1 MTGSGFSTRGSD
13 QITLAVPHGTA
24 SRRTLWGRDE
34 LLDELLAAVR
44 NEGHKQ
50 DAGAVH
56 VVQGLGGVGKTSVA
70 VSVAHRLQRE
80 TDQVWWIGAQDA
92 SRFTGGLTAL
102 ARQLGVPDEEIAV
115 GRLADQ
121 LWRRLSALE
130 EPWLL
135 VVDNADDARLLDG
148 PGRLALGT
156 GLVRPHRSPR
166 GLVLV
171 TSRDGRPGTWG
182 DHAVLHRLTPL
193 GDGHGADVLLDL
205 AGPSAGSRE
214 EAAEL
219 ARRLGGLPLA
229 LNTVGRYLAAVGQ
242 RPARFR
248 DAGETATFAEFRAS
262 LDDGGAFPH
271 PGTAAALA
279 GIWRMS
285 LDLLTERGHRC
296 VRPLLEVLANFADA
310 PVPLI
315 LADPAVL
322 GEDEAFA
329 GVGGAEIWAALQ
341 ALAGLG
347 LVDLAAANGVET
359 VALHPLVR
367 DAHRNPGWYTLN
379 VRLLDKAAESDETG
393 LPEDVERWPLWSA
406 LTPHAVHA
414 LTFEEGSDDDQVFP
428 SIWTAAMLTARSLHA
443 QGQLSQARKLLDELV
458 PRLGGTLGETH
469 SDTLTAHHN
478 LAVVLHDQGHHD
490 RARAIYEDILTTR
503 RVTLGEHHPGTLTT
517 HNNFASVLQDQGHHD
532 QARAIY
538 EDILTTQRD
547 TLGEHHPSTLTTHH
561 NLASVLDDQGQY
573 DRARAI
579 YEDILDIERDTL
591 GEHHPSTLTTH
602 LSLAVVLH
610 HQGHHDRAAVEVAAV
625 LSARRRVLG
634 PEHPDTLSV
643 QRWLDIISA
652 ARDKP

>member
-1 MTGSGFSTRGSD
+1 M
-13 QITLAVPHGTA
+13 LAVV
-24 SRRTLWGRDE
+24 RDG
-34 LLDELLAAVR
+34 
-44 NEGHKQ
+44 GHQ
-50 DAGAVH
+50 EDAGRVH

-92 SRFTGGLTAL
+92 SRFNGGLTAL
-102 ARQLGVPDEEIAV
+102 ARQLGVPDEEIAA

-121 LWRRLSALE
+121 LWRRLSALDG
-130 EPWLL
+130 PWLL

-171 TSRDGRPGTWG
+171 TSRDGQTQTWG
-182 DHAVLHRLTPL
+182 AHAVLHRLTPL
-193 GDGHGADVLLDL
+193 GDGHGADVLLGL
-205 AGPSAGSRE
+205 AGPTAGSRE

-262 LDDGGAFPH
+262 LADGGAFPH
-271 PGTAAALA
+271 AGTAAALA

-329 GVGGAEIWAALQ
+329 GVSGAEIWDALQ
-341 ALAGLG
+341 VLAGLG
-347 LVDLAAANGVET
+347 LMDLAAASGVDT
-359 VALHPLVR
+359 VTLHPLVR
-367 DAHRNPGWYTLN
+367 NAHGSPGKYALN
-379 VRLLDKAAESDETG
+379 VRLLNRAARSEEAG
-393 LPEDVERWPLWSA
+393 IPEDVERWPLWSA

-414 LTFEEGSDDDQVFP
+414 LAFEDSSDDNGLFLD
-428 SIWTAAMLTARSLHA
+428 SRLAAILVARSLQA
-443 QGQLSQARKLLDELV
+443 QGQLSQAKRLLERLV
-458 PRLGGTLGETH
+458 PRLGAILGEDH
-469 SDTLTAHHN
+469 PDTLASRH
-478 LAVVLHDQGHHD
+478 
-490 RARAIYEDILTTR
+490 
-503 RVTLGEHHPGTLTT
+503 TL
-517 HNNFASVLQDQGHHD
+517 ASVLDDLSHLD
-532 QARAIY
+532 QARTIY
-538 EDILTTQRD
+538 EDILTTQRN

-561 NLASVLDDQGQY
+561 NLANILFRQDHLDQ
-573 DRARAI
+573 ARTI
-579 YEDILDIERDTL
+579 YEDILTTRRNTLGEHHSETLATHHNLASVLRDQGHLDQARTICEDILDIKRNTL

-602 LSLAVVLH
+602 HNLAYILH
-610 HQGHHDRAAVEVAAV
+610 RQGHHDLAVVEMAAV

-634 PEHPDTLSV
+634 PEHPNTLSA
-643 QRWLDIISA
+643 QRWLDTMNA
-652 ARDKP
+652 ARAEP

>member
-1 MTGSGFSTRGSD
+1 M
-13 QITLAVPHGTA
+13 L
-24 SRRTLWGRDE
+24 
-34 LLDELLAAVR
+34 
-44 NEGHKQ
+44 
-50 DAGAVH
+50 
-56 VVQGLGGVGKTSVA
+56 QGLGGVGKTSVA

-80 TDQVWWIGAQDA
+80 TDRVWWIGAQDA
-92 SRFTGGLTAL
+92 SRCTGGLTAL

-121 LWRRLSALE
+121 LWRRLSALAD
-130 EPWLL
+130 PWLL

-182 DHAVLHRLTPL
+182 GHAVLHRLTPL

-229 LNTVGRYLAAVGQ
+229 LHTVGRYLAAVGQ

-271 PGTAAALA
+271 PGTATALA

-322 GEDEAFA
+322 GEDEAFE
-329 GVGGAEIWAALQ
+329 GVSGAEIWAALQ

-347 LVDLAAANGVET
+347 LVDLAAANGVDT

-367 DAHRNPGWYTLN
+367 DAHGSPGRYALN
-379 VRLLDKAAESDETG
+379 ARLLDEAAESDETG
-393 LPEDVERWPLWSA
+393 VPEDVERWPLWSA
-406 LTPHAVHA
+406 LTPHTVHA
-414 LTFEEGSDDDQVFP
+414 LTFESGSDDNELFLVT
-428 SIWTAAMLTARSLHA
+428 WTAAMLAARSLYA
-443 QGQLSQARKLLDELV
+443 QGQLSQAGKVLEELV
-458 PRLGGTLGETH
+458 SRLGGALGEDHPNTI
-469 SDTLTAHHN
+469 LCRHN
-478 LAVVLHDQGHHD
+478 LARILDDQGD
-490 RARAIYEDILTTR
+490 YDQARTIFEDIL
-503 RVTLGEHHPGTLTT
+503 
-517 HNNFASVLQDQGHHD
+517 A
-532 QARAIY
+532 
-538 EDILTTQRD
+538 TQRD
-547 TLGEHHPSTLTTHH
+547 TLGEHHQNTLVTQH
-561 NLASVLDDQGQY
+561 NLALVLDDQGHLDQ
-573 DRARAI
+573 ARTI
-579 YEDILDIERDTL
+579 YEDILDIEHNTL
-591 GEHHPSTLTTH
+591 AENAPSTLITRNN
-602 LSLAVVLH
+602 LAVVLH
-610 HQGHHDRAAVEVAAV
+610 SQGHHDLAAAEMAAV

-634 PEHPDTLSV
+634 PEHPYTLST
-643 QRWLDIISA
+643 QRWLDAINA
-652 ARDKP
+652 ARGEP

>member
-1 MTGSGFSTRGSD
+1 M
-13 QITLAVPHGTA
+13 LAVV
-24 SRRTLWGRDE
+24 RD
-34 LLDELLAAVR
+34 
-44 NEGHKQ
+44 EGHKQ

-56 VVQGLGGVGKTSVA
+56 VIQGLGGVGKTSVA

-171 TSRDGRPGTWG
+171 TSRDGQPGTWG

-205 AGPSAGSRE
+205 AGPTAGSRE

-271 PGTAAALA
+271 PGTATALA

-322 GEDEAFA
+322 GEDEAFE

-347 LVDLAAANGVET
+347 LVDLAAANGVDT

-367 DAHRNPGWYTLN
+367 DAHGSPGRYALN
-379 VRLLDKAAESDETG
+379 VRLLGEAAESDETG
-393 LPEDVERWPLWSA
+393 QPEDVERWPLWSA

-414 LTFEEGSDDDQVFP
+414 LAFEDDSDDDRLFLETCWV
-428 SIWTAAMLTARSLHA
+428 TNLVAGSLRA
-443 QGQLSQARKLLDELV
+443 QGQLSQARKLLEELV
-458 PRLGGTLGETH
+458 SRQGGTLGEDH
-469 SDTLTAHHN
+469 SDALTCRHN
-478 LAVVLHDQGHHD
+478 LASVLHLQGHHD
-490 RARAIYEDILTTR
+490 RARTIYEDILATQLSTH
-503 RVTLGEHHPGTLTT
+503 GETHPGTLTIR
-517 HNNFASVLQDQGHHD
+517 HNLASVLHDQGHLD
-532 QARAIY
+532 QARTIYEDMLTNRLSIHGASHPDTVAARHELARVLHNQGDLDQARTIY
-538 EDILTTQRD
+538 EDILTTQLS
-547 TLGEHHPSTLTTHH
+547 THGETHPDALTIRH
-561 NLASVLDDQGQY
+561 NLARVLY
-573 DRARAI
+573 N
-579 YEDILDIERDTL
+579 
-591 GEHHPSTLTTH
+591 
-602 LSLAVVLH
+602 
-610 HQGHHDRAAVEVAAV
+610 QGHHDLAAAEMAAI
-625 LSARRRVLG
+625 LSVRRRVIG
-634 PEHPDTLSV
+634 PEHPYTLDT
-643 QRWLDIISA
+643 QAWLDIINA
-652 ARDKP
+652 ARGEP

>member
-1 MTGSGFSTRGSD
+1 M
-13 QITLAVPHGTA
+13 L
-24 SRRTLWGRDE
+24 
-34 LLDELLAAVR
+34 
-44 NEGHKQ
+44 
-50 DAGAVH
+50 
-56 VVQGLGGVGKTSVA
+56 QGLGGVGKTSVA

-92 SRFTGGLTAL
+92 SRCTGGLTAL

-121 LWRRLSALE
+121 LWRRLSALAD
-130 EPWLL
+130 PWLL

-171 TSRDGRPGTWG
+171 TSRDGQPGTWG

-229 LNTVGRYLAAVGQ
+229 LHTVGRYLAAVGQ

-262 LDDGGAFPH
+262 LADGGAFPH
-271 PGTAAALA
+271 AGTATALA

-322 GEDEAFA
+322 GEDEAFE
-329 GVGGAEIWAALQ
+329 GVSGAEIWAALQ

-347 LVDLAAANGVET
+347 LVDLAAANGVDT

-367 DAHRNPGWYTLN
+367 DAHGSPGRYALN
-379 VRLLDKAAESDETG
+379 ARLLDEAAESDETG
-393 LPEDVERWPLWSA
+393 VPEDVERWPLWSA
-406 LTPHAVHA
+406 LTPHTVHA
-414 LTFEEGSDDDQVFP
+414 LTFESGSDDNELFLVT
-428 SIWTAAMLTARSLHA
+428 WTAAMLAARSLYA
-443 QGQLSQARKLLDELV
+443 QGQLSQAGKVLEELV
-458 PRLGGTLGETH
+458 SRLGGALGEDHPNTI
-469 SDTLTAHHN
+469 LCRHN
-478 LAVVLHDQGHHD
+478 LARILDDQGD
-490 RARAIYEDILTTR
+490 YDQARTIFEDIL
-503 RVTLGEHHPGTLTT
+503 
-517 HNNFASVLQDQGHHD
+517 A
-532 QARAIY
+532 
-538 EDILTTQRD
+538 TQRD
-547 TLGEHHPSTLTTHH
+547 TLGEHHQNTLVTQH
-561 NLASVLDDQGQY
+561 NLALVLDDQGHLDQ
-573 DRARAI
+573 ARTI
-579 YEDILDIERDTL
+579 YEDILDIEHNTL
-591 GEHHPSTLTTH
+591 AENAPSTLITRNN
-602 LSLAVVLH
+602 LAVVLH
-610 HQGHHDRAAVEVAAV
+610 SQGHHDLAAAEMAAV

-634 PEHPDTLSV
+634 PEHPYTLST
-643 QRWLDIISA
+643 QRWLDTINA
-652 ARDKP
+652 ARGEP

>member
-182 DHAVLHRLTPL
+182 DHAVLHRLAPL
-193 GDGHGADVLLDL
+193 GDGDGADVLLDL

-367 DAHRNPGWYTLN
+367 DAHGNPGRYALN
-379 VRLLDKAAESDETG
+379 ARLLDEAALSDEAG

-406 LTPHAVHA
+406 LTPHTVHA
-414 LTFEEGSDDDQVFP
+414 QTFESDSDDNGLFLVT
-428 SIWTAAMLTARSLHA
+428 WTAAMLVARSLDA
-443 QGQLSQARKLLDELV
+443 QGQLSQARKLLEEV
-458 PRLGGTLGETH
+458 VARLGGSLGEDH
-469 SDTLTAHHN
+469 PDTLLCRHN
-478 LAVVLHDQGHHD
+478 LARVLDDQGDYDQARTIFEDILTTQRNTLVENHPITLVTRNNLALVLHSQGHYD
-490 RARAIYEDILTTR
+490 QARTIFEDILTTR
-503 RVTLGEHHPGTLTT
+503 RNTLGEHH
-517 HNNFASVLQDQGHHD
+517 V
-532 QARAIY
+532 
-538 EDILTTQRD
+538 D
-547 TLGEHHPSTLTTHH
+547 TLVTHH
-561 NLASVLDDQGQY
+561 NLALVLDDQGHLDQ
-573 DRARAI
+573 ARTI
-579 YEDILDIERDTL
+579 YEDILDIEHNTF
-591 GEHHPSTLTTH
+591 GENHPSTLTTRNN
-602 LSLAVVLH
+602 LAVVLH
-610 HQGHHDRAAVEVAAV
+610 SQGHHDLAAAEMAAV

-634 PEHPDTLSV
+634 PEHPYTLST
-643 QRWLDIISA
+643 QEWLNTINA

>member
-1 MTGSGFSTRGSD
+1 M
-13 QITLAVPHGTA
+13 L
-24 SRRTLWGRDE
+24 
-34 LLDELLAAVR
+34 
-44 NEGHKQ
+44 
-50 DAGAVH
+50 
-56 VVQGLGGVGKTSVA
+56 QGLGGVGKTSVA

-80 TDQVWWIGAQDA
+80 TDRVWWIGAQDA
-92 SRFTGGLTAL
+92 SRCTGGLTAL

-121 LWRRLSALE
+121 LWRRLSALAD
-130 EPWLL
+130 PWLL

-182 DHAVLHRLTPL
+182 GHAVLHRLTPL

-229 LNTVGRYLAAVGQ
+229 LHTVGRYLAAVGQ

-271 PGTAAALA
+271 PGTATALA

-322 GEDEAFA
+322 GEDEAFE
-329 GVGGAEIWAALQ
+329 GVSGAEIWAALQ

-347 LVDLAAANGVET
+347 LVDLAAANGVDT

-367 DAHRNPGWYTLN
+367 DAHGSPGRYALN
-379 VRLLDKAAESDETG
+379 ARLLDEAAESDETG
-393 LPEDVERWPLWSA
+393 VPEDVERWPLWSA
-406 LTPHAVHA
+406 LTPHTVHA
-414 LTFEEGSDDDQVFP
+414 LTFESGSDDNELFLVT
-428 SIWTAAMLTARSLHA
+428 WTAAMLAARSLYA
-443 QGQLSQARKLLDELV
+443 QGQLSQAGKVLEELV
-458 PRLGGTLGETH
+458 SRLGGALGEDHPNTI
-469 SDTLTAHHN
+469 LCRHN
-478 LAVVLHDQGHHD
+478 LARILDDQGD
-490 RARAIYEDILTTR
+490 YDQARTIFEDIL
-503 RVTLGEHHPGTLTT
+503 
-517 HNNFASVLQDQGHHD
+517 A
-532 QARAIY
+532 
-538 EDILTTQRD
+538 TQRD
-547 TLGEHHPSTLTTHH
+547 TLGEHHQNTLITRNNLALVLHSQGDYDQARTIFEDILATQRDTLGEHHQNTLVTQH
-561 NLASVLDDQGQY
+561 NLALVLDDQGHLDQ
-573 DRARAI
+573 ARTI
-579 YEDILDIERDTL
+579 YEDILDIEHNTL
-591 GEHHPSTLTTH
+591 AENAPSTLITRNN
-602 LSLAVVLH
+602 LAVVLH
-610 HQGHHDRAAVEVAAV
+610 SQGHHDLAAAEMAAV

-634 PEHPDTLSV
+634 PEHPYTLST
-643 QRWLDIISA
+643 QRWLDAINA
-652 ARDKP
+652 ARGEP

>member
-1 MTGSGFSTRGSD
+1 M
-13 QITLAVPHGTA
+13 L
-24 SRRTLWGRDE
+24 
-34 LLDELLAAVR
+34 
-44 NEGHKQ
+44 
-50 DAGAVH
+50 
-56 VVQGLGGVGKTSVA
+56 QGLGGVGKTSVA

-92 SRFTGGLTAL
+92 SRCTGGLTAL

-121 LWRRLSALE
+121 LWRRLSALAD
-130 EPWLL
+130 PWLL

-171 TSRDGRPGTWG
+171 TSRDGQPGTWG

-229 LNTVGRYLAAVGQ
+229 LHTVGRYLAAVGQ

-262 LDDGGAFPH
+262 LADGGAFPH
-271 PGTAAALA
+271 AGTATALA

-322 GEDEAFA
+322 GEDEAFE
-329 GVGGAEIWAALQ
+329 GVSGAEIWAALQ

-367 DAHRNPGWYTLN
+367 DAHGSPGRYALN
-379 VRLLDKAAESDETG
+379 ARLLDEAAESDETG
-393 LPEDVERWPLWSA
+393 VPEDVERWPLWSA
-406 LTPHAVHA
+406 LTPHTVHA
-414 LTFEEGSDDDQVFP
+414 LTFESGSDDNELFLVT
-428 SIWTAAMLTARSLHA
+428 WTAAMLAARSLYA
-443 QGQLSQARKLLDELV
+443 QGQLSQAGKVLEELV
-458 PRLGGTLGETH
+458 SRLGGALGEDHPNTI
-469 SDTLTAHHN
+469 LCRHN
-478 LAVVLHDQGHHD
+478 LARILDDQGD
-490 RARAIYEDILTTR
+490 YDQARTIFEDILATQR
-503 RVTLGEHHPGTLTT
+503 DTLGEHHQNTLITR
-517 HNNFASVLQDQGHHD
+517 NNLALVLHSQGDYD
-532 QARAIY
+532 QARTIF

-547 TLGEHHPSTLTTHH
+547 TLGEHHQNTLVTQH
-561 NLASVLDDQGQY
+561 NLALVLDDQGHLDQ
-573 DRARAI
+573 ARTI
-579 YEDILDIERDTL
+579 YEDILDIEHNTL
-591 GEHHPSTLTTH
+591 AENAPSTLITRNN
-602 LSLAVVLH
+602 LAVVLH
-610 HQGHHDRAAVEVAAV
+610 SQGHHDLAAAEMAAV

-634 PEHPDTLSV
+634 PEHPYTLST
-643 QRWLDIISA
+643 QRWLDTINA
-652 ARDKP
+652 ARGEP

>member
-1 MTGSGFSTRGSD
+1 MGTGTRKPSRAGAGPGLTGSGFSTRESD
-13 QITLAVPHGTA
+13 QITLAVPHGSA

-34 LLDELLAAVR
+34 LLDELLAVVR
-44 NEGHKQ
+44 DGGHQ
-50 DAGAVH
+50 EDAGRVH

-92 SRFTGGLTAL
+92 SRFNGGLTAL
-102 ARQLGVPDEEIAV
+102 ARQLGVPDEEIAA

-121 LWRRLSALE
+121 LWRRLSALDG
-130 EPWLL
+130 PWLL

-171 TSRDGRPGTWG
+171 TSRDGQTQTWG
-182 DHAVLHRLTPL
+182 AHAVLHRLTPL
-193 GDGHGADVLLDL
+193 GDGHGADVLLGL
-205 AGPSAGSRE
+205 AGPTAGSRE

-262 LDDGGAFPH
+262 LADGGAFPH
-271 PGTAAALA
+271 AGTAAALA

-329 GVGGAEIWAALQ
+329 GVSGAEIWDALQ
-341 ALAGLG
+341 VLAGLG
-347 LVDLAAANGVET
+347 LMDLAAASGVDT
-359 VALHPLVR
+359 VTLHPLVR
-367 DAHRNPGWYTLN
+367 NAHGSPGKYALN
-379 VRLLDKAAESDETG
+379 VRLLNRAARSEEAG
-393 LPEDVERWPLWSA
+393 IPEDVERWPLWSA

-414 LTFEEGSDDDQVFP
+414 LAFEDGSDDERLFLDA
-428 SIWTAAMLTARSLHA
+428 WAAANRVARSLTA
-443 QGQLSQARKLLDELV
+443 QGHLSQARKLLEELV
-458 PRLGGTLGETH
+458 LRLGVVVGEDH
-469 SDTLTAHHN
+469 PLALASRHN
-478 LAVVLHDQGHHD
+478 LANVLHDQGHHD
-490 RARAIYEDILTTR
+490 QARTIYEDILTTQHS
-503 RVTLGEHHPGTLTT
+503 TLGEHHPNILTAR
-517 HNNFASVLQDQGHHD
+517 HELARVLHDQGHHD

-538 EDILTTQRD
+538 EDILTTQHS
-547 TLGEHHPSTLTTHH
+547 TLGEHHPDTLTTRH
-561 NLASVLDDQGQY
+561 NLARLLY
-573 DRARAI
+573 
-579 YEDILDIERDTL
+579 
-591 GEHHPSTLTTH
+591 
-602 LSLAVVLH
+602 
-610 HQGHHDRAAVEVAAV
+610 HQGHHDLAAAETAAV

-634 PEHPDTLSV
+634 PEHRNTLV
-643 QRWLDIISA
+643 TQALLDIINA
-652 ARDKP
+652 ARAEP

>member
-1 MTGSGFSTRGSD
+1 M
-13 QITLAVPHGTA
+13 L
-24 SRRTLWGRDE
+24 
-34 LLDELLAAVR
+34 
-44 NEGHKQ
+44 
-50 DAGAVH
+50 
-56 VVQGLGGVGKTSVA
+56 QGLGGVGKTSVA

-92 SRFTGGLTAL
+92 SRCTGGLTAL

-121 LWRRLSALE
+121 LWRRLSALAD
-130 EPWLL
+130 PWLL

-171 TSRDGRPGTWG
+171 TSRDGQPGTWG

-229 LNTVGRYLAAVGQ
+229 LHTVGRYLAAVGQ

-262 LDDGGAFPH
+262 LADGGAFPH
-271 PGTAAALA
+271 AGTATALA

-322 GEDEAFA
+322 GEDEAFE
-329 GVGGAEIWAALQ
+329 GVSGAEIWAALQ

-347 LVDLAAANGVET
+347 LVDLAAANGVDT

-367 DAHRNPGWYTLN
+367 DAHGSPGRYALN
-379 VRLLDKAAESDETG
+379 ARLLDRAAQSDETG
-393 LPEDVERWPLWSA
+393 MPEDVEGWPLWSA
-406 LTPHAVHA
+406 LTPHVVHA
-414 LTFEEGSDDDQVFP
+414 LRFEEGSGDDRLFLGTQSAGNLV
-428 SIWTAAMLTARSLHA
+428 ARSLQA
-443 QGQLSQARKLLDELV
+443 LGQLSQARRLLVELGPKLARILGEDHPSTLMSRHNFASVLHDQGHLDQARTIYEEILTIH
-458 PRLGGTLGETH
+458 RDTLGNRH
-469 SDTLTAHHN
+469 SFTLTTRYELGQVLHDQGHLDQARTIYEEILTIQRDTLGDRHSHTLTTRHA
-478 LAVVLHDQGHHD
+478 LARVLHDQGHHD
-490 RARAIYEDILTTR
+490 QARTIYEEILTTER
-503 RVTLGEHHPGTLTT
+503 DTLGDHHPATLTT
-517 HNNFASVLQDQGHHD
+517 RHNLALVLHDQGHHD
-532 QARAIY
+532 
-538 EDILTTQRD
+538 
-547 TLGEHHPSTLTTHH
+547 
-561 NLASVLDDQGQY
+561 
-573 DRARAI
+573 
-579 YEDILDIERDTL
+579 
-591 GEHHPSTLTTH
+591 
-602 LSLAVVLH
+602 
-610 HQGHHDRAAVEVAAV
+610 VAAMEVDAV
-625 LSARRRVLG
+625 LAERRRVLG
-634 PEHPDTLSV
+634 PEHPHTLST
-643 QRWLDIISA
+643 QRWLDAINA
-652 ARDKP
+652 ARGEP

>member
-1 MTGSGFSTRGSD
+1 M
-13 QITLAVPHGTA
+13 L
-24 SRRTLWGRDE
+24 
-34 LLDELLAAVR
+34 
-44 NEGHKQ
+44 
-50 DAGAVH
+50 
-56 VVQGLGGVGKTSVA
+56 QGLGGVGKTSVA

-92 SRFTGGLTAL
+92 SRCTGGLTAL

-121 LWRRLSALE
+121 LWRRLSALAD
-130 EPWLL
+130 PWLL

-171 TSRDGRPGTWG
+171 TSRDGQPGTWG
-182 DHAVLHRLTPL
+182 GHAVLHRLTPL

-229 LNTVGRYLAAVGQ
+229 LHTVGRYLAAVGQ

-262 LDDGGAFPH
+262 LADGGAFPH
-271 PGTAAALA
+271 AGTATALA

-322 GEDEAFA
+322 GEDEAFE
-329 GVGGAEIWAALQ
+329 GVSGAEIWAALQ

-367 DAHRNPGWYTLN
+367 DAHGSPGRYALN
-379 VRLLDKAAESDETG
+379 ARLLDEAAESDETG
-393 LPEDVERWPLWSA
+393 VPEDVERWPLWSA
-406 LTPHAVHA
+406 LTPHTVHA
-414 LTFEEGSDDDQVFP
+414 LTFESGSDDNELFLVT
-428 SIWTAAMLTARSLHA
+428 WTAAMLAARSLYA
-443 QGQLSQARKLLDELV
+443 QGQLSQAGKVLEELV
-458 PRLGGTLGETH
+458 SRLGGALGEDHPNTI
-469 SDTLTAHHN
+469 LCRHN
-478 LAVVLHDQGHHD
+478 LARILDDQGD
-490 RARAIYEDILTTR
+490 YDQARTIFEDIL
-503 RVTLGEHHPGTLTT
+503 
-517 HNNFASVLQDQGHHD
+517 A
-532 QARAIY
+532 
-538 EDILTTQRD
+538 TQRD
-547 TLGEHHPSTLTTHH
+547 TLGEHHQNTLITRNNLALVLHSQGDYDQARTIFEDILATQRDTLGEHHQNTLVTQH
-561 NLASVLDDQGQY
+561 NLALVLDDQGHLDQ
-573 DRARAI
+573 ARTI
-579 YEDILDIERDTL
+579 YEDILDIEHNTL
-591 GEHHPSTLTTH
+591 AENAPSTLITRNN
-602 LSLAVVLH
+602 LAVVLH
-610 HQGHHDRAAVEVAAV
+610 SQGHHDLAAAEMAAV

-634 PEHPDTLSV
+634 PEHPYTLST
-643 QRWLDIISA
+643 QRWLDAINA
-652 ARDKP
+652 ARGEP